1 MVWHGDDGY
10 ALSSEKPGEEIS
22 DKRSSIASTATQ
34 GEIAEKPPLPER
46 KRSAGGWGLGFKL
59 GSSERTPSTGGGSTG
74 GGWFGRAD
82 SATPP
87 LSSPS
92 SAKAI
97 LADPADEPESKGRR
111 ALGLD
116 EESDLATNTG
126 EKDKRDERETTP
138 EQPEDGPRT
147 SRDVPSIVEV
157 EASPAGPPLGHDT
170 GDGDDGKN
178 LRPSMLG
185 RADSSASLTPS
196 AEGTE
201 EGSFMTPKEQHHELD
216 PEPDLA
222 KEDEPTDSSAKEGDK
237 PIDVPGDQVVPESD
251 VQGGDTPQAT
261 DSPQPPASPS
271 APPIPRRAAAR
282 GRAIE
287 KTDISETKPEEEKA
301 EESTTEQAT
310 RSDLTEERPVAVTE
324 EANPTESAE
333 IPAEAPV
340 VDLNEDDKAEPAT
353 SAAKP
358 PPPLPPR
365 HPRTP
370 TAQVPETA
378 NPSIEVDGEKR
389 WLKADAEGW
398 EEKTWKTVVR
408 LKEEMW
414 RARVGVRGGA

>member
-1 MVWHGDDGY
+1 
-10 ALSSEKPGEEIS
+10 
-22 DKRSSIASTATQ
+22 
-34 GEIAEKPPLPER
+34 
-46 KRSAGGWGLGFKL
+46 
-59 GSSERTPSTGGGSTG
+59 
-74 GGWFGRAD
+74 
-82 SATPP
+82 
-87 LSSPS
+87 
-92 SAKAI
+92 
-97 LADPADEPESKGRR
+97 
-111 ALGLD
+111 
-116 EESDLATNTG
+116 
-126 EKDKRDERETTP
+126 
-138 EQPEDGPRT
+138 
-147 SRDVPSIVEV
+147 
-157 EASPAGPPLGHDT
+157 
-170 GDGDDGKN
+170 
-178 LRPSMLG
+178 
-185 RADSSASLTPS
+185 
-196 AEGTE
+196 
-201 EGSFMTPKEQHHELD
+201 MTPKEQHHELD

-340 VDLNEDDKAEPAT
+340 VDLNEDDKGEPAA